1 MNTRLQ
7 DRLTL
12 AETGAL
18 ALAETARDL
27 DAADDTA
34 AFLQALDRN
43 RMVWRLVAQIA
54 HSRVWRFPNER
65 QMAFALSPGA
75 PDDER
80 VSALIDINREVSAL
94 LAGVD
99 DMEALRQRAMEA
111 RAESGRAAP
120 SLLAWLLA
128 EMEAASG

>member
-1 MNTRLQ
+1 MTTRLL

-34 AFLQALDRN
+34 AFLEALN
-43 RMVWRLVAQIA
+43 HNQMVWRLVAQIA

-65 QMAFALSPGA
+65 QVAFALSAGA
-75 PDDER
+75 PDDGR
-80 VSALIDINREVSAL
+80 VSTLIDINREVSAL
-94 LAGVD
+94 LAGAD
-99 DMEALRQRAMEA
+99 DMESLRRRAMEVW
-111 RAESGRAAP
+111 RDSGKTAP
-120 SLLAWLLA
+120 SLLAWLLT

>member
-1 MNTRLQ
+1 MTIGLL

-27 DAADDTA
+27 DAAGDTA
-34 AFLQALDRN
+34 AFLEALDRN
-43 RMVWRLVAQIA
+43 QTVWRLVAQIA
-54 HSRVWRFPNER
+54 MSRVWQFPNER
-65 QMAFALSPGA
+65 QVAFALSSGA

-80 VSALIDINREVSAL
+80 VSTLIDINREVSAL

-99 DMEALRQRAMEA
+99 DMEALRQRAMAAWTEA
-111 RAESGRAAP
+111 GKP
-120 SLLAWLLA
+120 GQSLLVWLLA